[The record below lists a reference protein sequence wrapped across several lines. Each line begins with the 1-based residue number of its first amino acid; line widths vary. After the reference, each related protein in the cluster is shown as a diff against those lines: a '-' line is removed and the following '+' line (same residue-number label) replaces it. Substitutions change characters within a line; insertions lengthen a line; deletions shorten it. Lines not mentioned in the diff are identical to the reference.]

1 MQVPTVWRDVVN
13 IEAKKVCKSFN
24 GKEVLRNIDM
34 EIAES
39 RINCVIG
46 PNGAGKTTLFKILTL
61 LDRVTSGE
69 VYFDGSSS
77 SSLSPEEK
85 LKLRRRIGVV
95 MQNPF
100 MFNTSVWENI
110 AYGLKLRED
119 NDIAKK
125 VEEGLKTVELSSI
138 KDQSALTLSSG
149 EAQRVALAR
158 AMVLE
163 PEVLFLDEPMANL
176 DPLSTKII
184 ESLILKMAKE
194 YNVTIVMAIHNLLQ
208 ARRFGERVF
217 VLSQGEII
225 QQGTAEEV
233 FHYPNSSFA
242 AEFVEVGN
250 LFRGEVI
257 IEQDTQK
264 LDLGKIKIEV
274 LPHSEFKK
282 TGVSVFASLRPE
294 DILLS
299 LEPFHSSARNSFL
312 GEIIDIQ
319 DRGGIIWVTLEPIP
333 RLADSKTRLVSTP
346 FVAVITRRSKE
357 EMGLKVGMRVY
368 FTFKASCVN
377 VFE

>member
-1 MQVPTVWRDVVN
+1 MN
-13 IEAKKVCKSFN
+13 IEAKKVYKSFN

-34 EIAES
+34 RIVES

-61 LDRVTSGE
+61 LDRANSGE
-69 VYFDGSSS
+69 VYFDSSPS
-77 SSLSPEEK
+77 SSLSAEEK
-85 LKLRRRIGVV
+85 LKLRRKIGVV
-95 MQNPF
+95 MHNPF
-100 MFNTSVWENI
+100 MFNTSVWKNV
-110 AYGLKLRED
+110 AYGLKLRRD
-119 NDIAKK
+119 SDIAKK
-125 VEEGLKTVELSSI
+125 VEEGLKIVELLRI

-163 PEVLFLDEPMANL
+163 PEILFLDEPMVNL
-176 DPLSTKII
+176 DPLSTKIM
-184 ESLILKMAKE
+184 EDLILNMRGE
-194 YNVTIVMAIHNLLQ
+194 YNVTVVMATHNLLQ

-217 VLSQGEII
+217 VLRQGEII

-250 LFRGEVI
+250 LFRGKVI
-257 IEQDTQK
+257 VEQGAQK
-264 LDLGKIKIEV
+264 LDLGKIKIEIV
-274 LPHSEFKK
+274 PRPELEK
-282 TGVSVFASLRPE
+282 TGTSVFATLRPE

-299 LEPFHSSARNSFL
+299 LEPLHSSARNSFL
-312 GEIIDIQ
+312 GQIVNME
-319 DRGGIIWVTLEPIP
+319 DRGGIIRVTLEPIP
-333 RLADSKTRLVSTP
+333 GLSDSKTESGSTP

-357 EMGLKVGMRVY
+357 DMGLKVGMRVY

-377 VFE
+377 LFE

>member
-1 MQVPTVWRDVVN
+1 VN

-24 GKEVLRNIDM
+24 GKEVLRNIDVG
-34 EIAES
+34 IAES
-39 RINCVIG
+39 RINCLIG

-61 LDRVTSGE
+61 LDRASSGE
-69 VYFDGSSS
+69 VYFDGSPSS
-77 SSLSPEEK
+77 SISPEEK
-85 LKLRRRIGVV
+85 LRFRRKIGLV

-100 MFNTSVWENI
+100 MFNTSVWENV
-110 AYGLKLRED
+110 AYGLKLRGDGDVAE
-119 NDIAKK
+119 K
-125 VEEGLKTVELSSI
+125 VEEGLKIVELLRI

-158 AMVLE
+158 SMVLE
-163 PEVLFLDEPMANL
+163 PEILFLDEPMANL
-176 DPLSTKII
+176 DPLSAKII
-184 ESLILKMAKE
+184 DDLILKMQSE
-194 YNVTIVMAIHNLLQ
+194 YNVTVVMATHNLLQ

-225 QQGTAEEV
+225 QKGTAEEV

-250 LFRGEVI
+250 LFRGKVI
-257 IEQDTQK
+257 VEQDAQK
-264 LDLGKIKIEV
+264 LDLGKIRVEIV
-274 LPHSEFKK
+274 PHPEFEK
-282 TGVSVFASLRPE
+282 TGTSVFATLRPE

-299 LEPFHSSARNSFL
+299 LEPLHSSARNSFL
-312 GEIIDIQ
+312 SEIIDMQ
-319 DRGGIIWVTLEPIP
+319 DKGGIIWVTLEPVP
-333 RLADSKTRLVSTP
+333 GLSGARTESVSTP

-368 FTFKASCVN
+368 FTFKVSCVN

>member
-1 MQVPTVWRDVVN
+1 MN

-34 EIAES
+34 GIVES
-39 RINCVIG
+39 RINCAIG

-61 LDRVTSGE
+61 LDRASSGD
-69 VYFDGSSS
+69 VYFDGSVA
-77 SSLSPEEK
+77 SSLSAEQK
-85 LKLRRRIGVV
+85 LKLRRKIGVV

-100 MFNTSVWENI
+100 MFNTSVGKNV
-110 AYGLKLRED
+110 AYGLRLRGDSDVAE
-119 NDIAKK
+119 K
-125 VEEGLKTVELSSI
+125 VEEGLKIVDLLHI

-163 PEVLFLDEPMANL
+163 PDILFLDEPMANL
-176 DPLSTKII
+176 DPLSTKIM
-184 ESLILKMAKE
+184 EDLILKMRSE
-194 YNVTIVMAIHNLLQ
+194 YKVTVVIATHNLLQ

-217 VLSQGEII
+217 VLRQGEII

-250 LFRGEVI
+250 LFRGKVI
-257 IEQDTQK
+257 FEQGAQK
-264 LDLGKIKIEV
+264 LDLGKIKIEIV
-274 LPHSEFKK
+274 PNTQFIK
-282 TGVSVFASLRPE
+282 TGVSVFATLRPE

-299 LEPFHSSARNSFL
+299 LEPLHSSARNSFL
-312 GEIIDIQ
+312 GEIINMQ
-319 DRGGIIWVTLEPIP
+319 DKGGIIWVTLEPVP
-333 RLADSKTRLVSTP
+333 RLSGAKTESASIP

-357 EMGLKVGMRVY
+357 EMGLKKGMRVY

>member
-1 MQVPTVWRDVVN
+1 MN

-24 GKEVLRNIDM
+24 GKEVLRNIDIGM
-34 EIAES
+34 VES

-61 LDRVTSGE
+61 LDRATWGE
-69 VYFDGSSS
+69 VYFNGSPSC
-77 SSLSPEEK
+77 SLSPEQK

-100 MFNTSVWENI
+100 MFNISAWENV
-110 AYGLKLRED
+110 AYGLKLRGD
-119 NDIAKK
+119 NDVAEK
-125 VEEGLKTVELSSI
+125 VEEGLKIVELFHI
-138 KDQSALTLSSG
+138 KDQSGLTLSSG
-149 EAQRVALAR
+149 EVQRVALAR

-176 DPLSTKII
+176 DPLSRKII
-184 ESLILKMAKE
+184 EGLILKMEKE
-194 YNVTIVMAIHNLLQ
+194 DNVTIVMATHNLLQ
-208 ARRFGERVF
+208 ARRFGERLF
-217 VLSQGEII
+217 VLRQGEII

-250 LFRGEVI
+250 FFRGKVI
-257 IEQDTQK
+257 NEQGTQK
-264 LDLGKIKIEV
+264 LDLGKIKVEV
-274 LPHSEFKK
+274 VPRSEFNK
-282 TGVSVFASLRPE
+282 TGVSVFATLRPE

-312 GEIIDIQ
+312 GEIINIQ
-319 DRGGIIWVTLEPIP
+319 DRGGIIWVTLEPVP
-333 RLADSKTRLVSTP
+333 GLPGSKTESVSTP
-346 FVAVITRRSKE
+346 FVAVITKRSKE

>member
-1 MQVPTVWRDVVN
+1 VN
-13 IEAKKVCKSFN
+13 IKAEKICKSFN
-24 GKEVLRNIDM
+24 GKQVLRNVDI

-46 PNGAGKTTLFKILTL
+46 PNGAGKTTLFKILGL
-61 LDRVTSGE
+61 IDRADSGE
-69 VYFDGSSS
+69 VYFDGYPS

-85 LKLRRRIGVV
+85 LKVRRKIGVA

-100 MFNTSVWENI
+100 MFNTSVWKNV
-110 AYGLKLRED
+110 AYGLKLRGD
-119 NDIAKK
+119 RDIAEK
-125 VEEGLKTVELSSI
+125 VEEGLRIVELYSI
-138 KDQSALTLSSG
+138 KHQPALTLSSG

-176 DPLSTKII
+176 DPLSMKII
-184 ESLILKMAKE
+184 EGLILKMEKDQ
-194 YNVTIVMAIHNLLQ
+194 NITIVLATHNLLQ

-217 VLSQGEII
+217 VLRQGKII

-233 FHYPNSSFA
+233 FHYPHSSFA

-250 LFRGEVI
+250 LFRGRLI
-257 IEQDTQK
+257 IEGDIQK
-264 LDLGKIKIEV
+264 LDLEKIKVEIGLHPE
-274 LPHSEFKK
+274 LEKM
-282 TGVSVFASLRPE
+282 GASVFATIRPE

-312 GEIIDIQ
+312 SEIINIQ
-319 DRGGIIWVTLEPIP
+319 DRGGIIWVTMEPIP
-333 RLADSKTRLVSTP
+333 NLSDSKTESVSIP
-346 FVAVITRRSKE
+346 FIAIITKRSKE

>member
-1 MQVPTVWRDVVN
+1 VN

-34 EIAES
+34 EIVES

-61 LDRVTSGE
+61 LDKATWGE
-69 VYFDGSSS
+69 VYFDGSLSC
-77 SSLSPEEK
+77 SLSSEQK
-85 LKLRRRIGVV
+85 LKLRRKIGVV

-110 AYGLKLRED
+110 AYGLKLRGD
-119 NDIAKK
+119 NDVAEK
-125 VEEGLKTVELSSI
+125 VEEGLKIIELFHI
-138 KDQSALTLSSG
+138 KDQSGLTLSSG
-149 EAQRVALAR
+149 EVQRVALAR

-176 DPLSTKII
+176 DPLSRKII
-184 ESLILKMAKE
+184 EGLILKMEKE
-194 YNVTIVMAIHNLLQ
+194 DNVTIVMATHNLLQ

-217 VLSQGEII
+217 VLRQGEII

-250 LFRGEVI
+250 LFKGKVI
-257 IEQDTQK
+257 IEQGTQK
-264 LDLGKIKIEV
+264 LDLGKIKVEIV
-274 LPHSEFKK
+274 PHSGFNK
-282 TGVSVFASLRPE
+282 TGTSVFVTLRPE

-299 LEPFHSSARNSFL
+299 LEPLHSSARNSFL
-312 GEIIDIQ
+312 GEIINIQ

-333 RLADSKTRLVSTP
+333 KFSDSKARSVSTP
-346 FVAVITRRSKE
+346 FVAVITKRSKE

>member
-1 MQVPTVWRDVVN
+1 MN
-13 IEAKKVCKSFN
+13 IKARKICRSFG
-24 GKEVLRNIDM
+24 GKEVLRNIDI

-61 LDRVTSGE
+61 LDGATSGE
-69 VYFDGSSS
+69 VYFDGSPSS
-77 SSLSPEEK
+77 LLSPEEK
-85 LKLRRRIGVV
+85 LKVRRRIGVV

-100 MFNTSVWENI
+100 MFNTSVWGNV
-110 AYGLKLRED
+110 AYGLKLRG
-119 NDIAKK
+119 NSNIAEK
-125 VEEGLKTVELSSI
+125 VEEGLKIVELSSI

-184 ESLILKMAKE
+184 EGLILEMQKE
-194 YNVTIVMAIHNLLQ
+194 YNVTIVIATHNLLQ
-208 ARRFGERVF
+208 ARRFARRVF
-217 VLSQGEII
+217 VLSRGEII

-250 LFRGEVI
+250 LFKGKLI
-257 IEQDTQK
+257 IEQGTQK
-264 LDLGKIKIEV
+264 LDLGKIKVEIV
-274 LPHSEFKK
+274 RPPEFKK
-282 TGVSVFASLRPE
+282 TGASVFATLRPE

-312 GEIIDIQ
+312 GEVISIQ
-319 DRGGIIWVTLEPIP
+319 DRGGIIWVTLQPTSKFSDSK
-333 RLADSKTRLVSTP
+333 ADSASTP
-346 FVAVITRRSKE
+346 FVAVITKRSKE
-357 EMGLKVGMRVY
+357 EMGLKVGMRVC

>member
-1 MQVPTVWRDVVN
+1 VN
-13 IEAKKVCKSFN
+13 IEAKKVYKSFN

-34 EIAES
+34 EIVES

-61 LDRVTSGE
+61 LDRANSGE
-69 VYFDGSSS
+69 VYFDGSPT
-77 SSLSPEEK
+77 SSLSAEEK
-85 LKLRRRIGVV
+85 LKLRRKIGVV

-100 MFNTSVWENI
+100 MFNTSVWKNV
-110 AYGLKLRED
+110 AYGLKLRGDSDVAE
-119 NDIAKK
+119 K
-125 VEEGLKTVELSSI
+125 VEEGLKIVELFHI

-158 AMVLE
+158 TMVLE
-163 PEVLFLDEPMANL
+163 PDILFLDEPMANL
-176 DPLSTKII
+176 DPLSTKIM
-184 ESLILKMAKE
+184 EDLILKMRSE
-194 YNVTIVMAIHNLLQ
+194 YNVTVVMATHNLLQ

-217 VLSQGEII
+217 VLRQGEII
-225 QQGTAEEV
+225 QQGAAEEV

-250 LFRGEVI
+250 LFRGKII
-257 IEQDTQK
+257 IEQGTQK
-264 LDLGKIKIEV
+264 LDLGKIKVEIVPHIEF
-274 LPHSEFKK
+274 EK
-282 TGVSVFASLRPE
+282 TGTSVFATLRPE

-299 LEPFHSSARNSFL
+299 LEPLHSSARNSFL
-312 GEIIDIQ
+312 GEIMNMQ
-319 DRGGIIWVTLEPIP
+319 NRGGIIWVSLEPIP
-333 RLADSKTRLVSTP
+333 GLSGPKTESASTP
-346 FVAVITRRSKE
+346 FVAVITKRSKE

>member
-1 MQVPTVWRDVVN
+1 MK
-13 IEAKKVCKSFN
+13 IGAKKVYKSFN
-24 GKEVLRNIDM
+24 GKEVLKNINI

-61 LDRVTSGE
+61 LDRATSGE
-69 VYFDGSSS
+69 VYFDGSPSS
-77 SSLSPEEK
+77 LLSPEGK
-85 LKLRRRIGVV
+85 LKLRRRTGMV

-100 MFNTSVWENI
+100 MFNTSVWKNV
-110 AYGLKLRED
+110 AYGLKLRGD
-119 NDIAKK
+119 SDVAGK
-125 VEEGLKTVELSSI
+125 VEKLLKIVELYSI

-176 DPLSTKII
+176 DPLSMKII
-184 ESLILKMAKE
+184 EGLILKMEKDQ
-194 YNVTIVMAIHNLLQ
+194 NITIVLATHNLLQ

-217 VLSQGEII
+217 VLRQGKII

-233 FHYPNSSFA
+233 FHYPHSSFA

-250 LFRGEVI
+250 LFRGRLI
-257 IEQDTQK
+257 IEGDIQK
-264 LDLGKIKIEV
+264 LDLGKIKVEIV
-274 LPHSEFKK
+274 PNSEFGEA
-282 TGVSVFASLRPE
+282 GVSVFATIRPE
-294 DILLS
+294 DILIS
-299 LEPFHSSARNSFL
+299 LRPFHSSARNSFL
-312 GEIIDIQ
+312 SEIINIQ
-319 DRGGIIWVTLEPIP
+319 DRGGIIWVTMEPIP
-333 RLADSKTRLVSTP
+333 NFSDSKTEPISTP
-346 FVAVITRRSKE
+346 FIAIITKRSKE

-377 VFE
+377 VVAAER

>member
-1 MQVPTVWRDVVN
+1 VN
-13 IEAKKVCKSFN
+13 IKAKKVCKNFN
-24 GKEVLRNIDM
+24 SKEVLRNIDM
-34 EIAES
+34 EIVEG
-39 RINCVIG
+39 RINCLIG

-61 LDRVTSGE
+61 LDKATSGE
-69 VYFDGSSS
+69 VYFDGSPS
-77 SSLSPEEK
+77 SSLSPEQK
-85 LKLRRRIGVV
+85 LKLRRRMGLV

-100 MFNTSVWENI
+100 MFNTSVWKNI
-110 AYGLKLRED
+110 AYGLKLRGD
-119 NDIAKK
+119 TDIVEK
-125 VEEGLKTVELSSI
+125 VEEGLKIVELSSI

-149 EAQRVALAR
+149 EVQRVALAR

-176 DPLSTKII
+176 DPLSRKII
-184 ESLILKMAKE
+184 ESLMLKMEKE
-194 YNVTIVMAIHNLLQ
+194 YNVTIVMATHNLLQ

-217 VLSQGEII
+217 MLRQGEII

-250 LFRGEVI
+250 LFRGKVI
-257 IEQDTQK
+257 IEDGTQK

-274 LPHSEFKK
+274 APQSEFEKI
-282 TGVSVFASLRPE
+282 GASVFVTLRPE

-312 GEIIDIQ
+312 GEIINIQ

-333 RLADSKTRLVSTP
+333 RLSYSKAESVSTP

>member
-1 MQVPTVWRDVVN
+1 MN

-24 GKEVLRNIDM
+24 GKEVLRNIDI
-34 EIAES
+34 EIAKS

-61 LDRVTSGE
+61 LDRATSGE
-69 VYFDGSSS
+69 VYFDGSPS

-85 LKLRRRIGVV
+85 LKLRRKIGVV
-95 MQNPF
+95 MHNPF
-100 MFNTSVWENI
+100 MFNTSVWKNV
-110 AYGLKLRED
+110 AYGLKLRGD
-119 NDIAKK
+119 NDVAEK
-125 VEEGLKTVELSSI
+125 VEEGLKIVELFHI

-149 EAQRVALAR
+149 EVQRVALAR

-163 PEVLFLDEPMANL
+163 PEVLFLDEPVSNL

-184 ESLILKMAKE
+184 EGLLFEMEKE
-194 YNVTIVMAIHNLLQ
+194 YNVTVVMATHNLLQ

-250 LFRGEVI
+250 LFRGKVI
-257 IEQDTQK
+257 IEQGTQK
-264 LDLGKIKIEV
+264 LDLGKIKVEIV
-274 LPHSEFKK
+274 PHPEFEK
-282 TGVSVFASLRPE
+282 TGASVFVTLRPE

-312 GEIIDIQ
+312 GEIINIQ

-333 RLADSKTRLVSTP
+333 GLSDPKTESVSTP
-346 FVAVITRRSKE
+346 FVAVITKRSKE

>member
-1 MQVPTVWRDVVN
+1 MN

-34 EIAES
+34 EIVES

-46 PNGAGKTTLFKILTL
+46 PNGAGKTTLFKILTF
-61 LDRVTSGE
+61 LDKATSGV
-69 VYFDGSSS
+69 VYFDGSPS
-77 SSLSPEEK
+77 SSLSAEEK

-100 MFNTSVWENI
+100 MFNTSAWKNV
-110 AYGLKLRED
+110 AYGLKVRG
-119 NDIAKK
+119 NSDIEEK
-125 VEEGLKTVELSSI
+125 VEEGLKIVGLLRI
-138 KDQSALTLSSG
+138 KDQSSLTLSSG

-163 PEVLFLDEPMANL
+163 PEILFLDEPTVNL
-176 DPLSTKII
+176 DPLSTKIM
-184 ESLILKMAKE
+184 EDLIIKMRSE
-194 YNVTIVMAIHNLLQ
+194 HNVTVVMATHNLLQ

-217 VLSQGEII
+217 VLRQGEII

-242 AEFVEVGN
+242 AEFLEVGN
-250 LFRGEVI
+250 LFRGRLI
-257 IEQDTQK
+257 IEQGAQK
-264 LDLGKIKIEV
+264 LDLGKIKIEIV
-274 LPHSEFKK
+274 PQPELKK
-282 TGVSVFASLRPE
+282 TGASVFATLRPE

-299 LEPFHSSARNSFL
+299 LEPLHSSARNSFL
-312 GEIIDIQ
+312 GEIVNMQ
-319 DRGGIIWVTLEPIP
+319 DRGGIIWVTLEPFSQ
-333 RLADSKTRLVSTP
+333 LSGSKAEWASTP

-357 EMGLKVGMRVY
+357 EMGLEVGMRVY

-377 VFE
+377 VFD

>member
-1 MQVPTVWRDVVN
+1 MN

-24 GKEVLRNIDM
+24 GKEVLRNIDVG
-34 EIAES
+34 IAES
-39 RINCVIG
+39 RINCLIG

-61 LDRVTSGE
+61 LDRATWGE
-69 VYFDGSSS
+69 VYFDGSPS

-85 LKLRRRIGVV
+85 LKLRRKIGLV

-100 MFNTSVWENI
+100 MFNTSVWENV
-110 AYGLKLRED
+110 AYGLKLRGD
-119 NDIAKK
+119 NDVAEK
-125 VEEGLKTVELSSI
+125 VEEGLKIIELFHI
-138 KDQSALTLSSG
+138 KDQSGLTLSSG
-149 EAQRVALAR
+149 EVQRVALAR

-184 ESLILKMAKE
+184 EGLILKMRSE
-194 YNVTIVMAIHNLLQ
+194 YNVTIAMATHNLLQ

-217 VLSQGEII
+217 VLRQGEII

-250 LFRGEVI
+250 LFKGKVI
-257 IEQDTQK
+257 IEQGTQK
-264 LDLGKIKIEV
+264 LDLGKVKVEIV
-274 LPHSEFKK
+274 PHPEFKK
-282 TGVSVFASLRPE
+282 IGTSVFATLRPE

-299 LEPFHSSARNSFL
+299 LKPLHSSARNSFL
-312 GEIIDIQ
+312 GDIINIQ
-319 DRGGIIWVTLEPIP
+319 DRGGIIWVTLEPVP
-333 RLADSKTRLVSTP
+333 RLSDPKTESVSTP
-346 FVAVITRRSKE
+346 FVAVITKRSKE

>member
-1 MQVPTVWRDVVN
+1 MN
-13 IEAKKVCKSFN
+13 IKAEKICKSFN
-24 GKEVLRNIDM
+24 GKEVLRSIDI

-61 LDRVTSGE
+61 LDKATSGE
-69 VYFDGSSS
+69 VYFDGSPSS
-77 SSLSPEEK
+77 LLSPEEK
-85 LKLRRRIGVV
+85 LNLRRRIGMV

-100 MFNTSVWENI
+100 MFNTSVWKNV
-110 AYGLKLRED
+110 AYGLKLRKD
-119 NDIAKK
+119 RNIAGK
-125 VEEGLKTVELSSI
+125 VEKALKIVELYSI
-138 KDQSALTLSSG
+138 KEQSALTLSSG

-163 PEVLFLDEPMANL
+163 PEILFLDEPMANL

-184 ESLILKMAKE
+184 EGLILKMENEHNA
-194 YNVTIVMAIHNLLQ
+194 TIVMATHNLLQ

-217 VLSQGEII
+217 VLRQGEII
-225 QQGTAEEV
+225 QQGRAEEV
-233 FHYPNSSFA
+233 FHYPSSSFA
-242 AEFVEVGN
+242 AEFMEVGN
-250 LFRGEVI
+250 LFRGRLI
-257 IEQDTQK
+257 IEEGTQK
-264 LDLGKIKIEV
+264 LDLGRIKVEV
-274 LPHSEFKK
+274 VPNSEFGKI
-282 TGVSVFASLRPE
+282 GASVFATLRPE

-312 GEIIDIQ
+312 GEIRNMQ
-319 DRGGIIWVTLEPIP
+319 DRGGIIWVTMEPIP
-333 RLADSKTRLVSTP
+333 RFSGSKAESTSTP
-346 FVAVITRRSKE
+346 FVAVITKRSQE